1 MNIAATLQ
9 ELFYRWALRGRPP
22 ETSPVV
28 LTQRRV
34 YTLPT
39 RQGLAFAVALLTM
52 LVGAINYNLSLG
64 YALVF
69 LLAGLGIS
77 AILHTFRN
85 LAQLRIMPGRSAPVF
100 AGEQAG
106 FSLLLQNLRDE
117 ERPAIR
123 INLPGQPI
131 VEVTLPA
138 QSSGEVRLS
147 MPTTSRGWLALPR
160 VTLATTYPLGI
171 IRAWGYAAPDQRCL
185 VYPAPATRFTAP
197 PSTPGESGGATH
209 LATGLEDFAGLRK
222 HQPADPPR
230 HVAWKA
236 VARQDGEE
244 LLTKQFT
251 GAAAQSLWFDWAA
264 LPAKLDTEAR
274 LSLLTRWI
282 CDAHGAG
289 LTWGLRLPDGAC
301 GPAGDDVHYHACL
314 KRLALY
320 GRS

>member
-1 MNIAATLQ
+1 MKIAATLQ
-9 ELFYRWALRGRPP
+9 ELFFRWALRGRPP
-22 ETSPVV
+22 EASPVI

-34 YTLPT
+34 YVLPT
-39 RQGLAFAVALLTM
+39 RQGLAFAVTLLTM
-52 LVGAINYNLSLG
+52 LAGAINYNLSLG

-69 LLAGLGIS
+69 LLAGLGVS
-77 AILHTFRN
+77 AILRTFRN
-85 LAQLRIMPGRSAPVF
+85 LANLQIRPGRSAPVF

-106 FSLLLQNLRDE
+106 FSLLLHNLRDE

-123 INLPGQPI
+123 INLPGQPL

-138 QSSGEVRLS
+138 QSSSEVRLV
-147 MPTTSRGWLALPR
+147 MPTTARGWLALPR

-171 IRAWGYAAPDQRCL
+171 IRAWSYAAPDLRCL
-185 VYPAPATRFTAP
+185 VYPAPATSATVP
-197 PSTPGESGGATH
+197 PTTPGESGGATH
-209 LATGLEDFAGLRK
+209 LAAGREDFAGLRK

-230 HVAWKA
+230 HVAWKT
-236 VARQDGEE
+236 VARQDSET

-251 GAAAQSLWFDWAA
+251 GAAAQSLWFDWDS
-264 LPAKLDTEAR
+264 LPATLDSEAR

-289 LTWGLRLPDGAC
+289 LAWGLRLPDGAC
-301 GPAGDDVHYHACL
+301 GPAEGDAHYHACL

-320 GRS
+320 E